1 MHAFSAELQA
11 AICACE
17 QALADPCS
25 NAHYRWVVDYQGVCT
40 ALSGLAQDNTLLNK
54 LHELITSLMNNT
66 GGSLDIVWASSH
78 CGLTGNE
85 EADDLAKLVV
95 QLPLCDQLAVPV
107 EFHDAKAIIRG
118 VRQKN
123 AEEIKE
129 LPPRVREAWPQRWAT
144 IVLHQLYT
152 GCSTMFQPLR
162 GALQL
167 GREKF

>member
-1 MHAFSAELQA
+1 M
-11 AICACE
+11 
-17 QALADPCS
+17 
-25 NAHYRWVVDYQGVCT
+25 
-40 ALSGLAQDNTLLNK
+40 
-54 LHELITSLMNNT
+54 
-66 GGSLDIVWASSH
+66 DILWASLH

-85 EADDLAKLVV
+85 EADDLAKLAM

-129 LPPRVREAWPQRWAT
+129 LPSRMREAWPRRLAT
-144 IVLHQLYT
+144 IVLNQLYT

-167 GREKF
+167 GREKCRHCDSEDTATLFFNALLARETE